1 MNHNRVVGALLGRT
15 TRGALAGMGG
25 ALALA
30 PTDVLMRYLLGRSP
44 VFDLSLVT
52 RRLAARVLRR
62 SPTRRFV
69 SRAEWLLR
77 LAYGASL
84 GALVS
89 AARLHPGIGATRL
102 PGVEM
107 AARPVAGATPPI
119 RAWSR
124 REQWLLLGHTAVFM
138 AVTRALMKVGRPAS

>member
-1 MNHNRVVGALLGRT
+1 MPPTDQLLGRT
-15 TRGALAGMGG
+15 ARGALAGVGG

-30 PTDVLMRYLLGRSP
+30 PTDVLLRYLLCRSP

-52 RRLAARVLRR
+52 RRLAARALGR

-69 SRAEWLLR
+69 SRVEWLLR
-77 LAYGASL
+77 FGSGASL

-89 AARLHPGIGATRL
+89 AARLQTALGAGLLT
-102 PGVEM
+102 GFEM
-107 AARPVAGATPPI
+107 MAMPAVGATPPI

-124 REQWLLLGHTAVFM
+124 REQWLLLGHAAVFM
-138 AVTRALMKVGRPAS
+138 LVTRALLRLGRTAS